1 MGYIDRRDFIKNVLF
16 AATTNLV
23 LCDGFTLAGSAA
35 PPTNSKSLP
44 KVTISRTDR
53 CFMTKDARPFI
64 PFGLTYYRPGTG
76 WAPQVWKQFDAEAT
90 RKDFGRMKALEVNC
104 VRVFLSYGSFYM
116 DPGQLST
123 TGLAKF
129 DQFLEMAE
137 EAGIY
142 VHVTG
147 LSEWE
152 GPPNWSP
159 VAIEDERTLQA
170 LESFWRLFAE
180 KYGSRNVILAY
191 DLANE
196 PSVGWNE
203 AMKPAWNTWLQ
214 KRYKTQQEL
223 ERAWS
228 RANQLEL
235 GTVPVPLSV
244 NAPGNREILDFQNF
258 REELADEWT
267 RRQAAAIK
275 SVDPHALVTVG
286 AIQWSIPSLLPIGP
300 QYYSGFRPGRQAK
313 YLDFLEMHF
322 YPLVNGAYEY
332 RNREEEAAN
341 LAYLEGIVRETAR
354 PGKPVILAE
363 FGWYGG
369 GKPNFDKGSH
379 PFASEGQ
386 QARYCRQVVETSKGF
401 VSGWMNWGFYDH
413 PGAGDVSELTGLL
426 TRDGKTKAWGKVFQD
441 LAGKLN
447 QRDLTPP
454 RIGPRPNLD
463 WDACV
468 TSVQAG
474 KEFRQA
480 YLRAFL
486 ADEGLNSNEQHNWAI

>member
-1 MGYIDRRDFIKNVLF
+1 MEPMDRRDFIKTVLV
-16 AATTNLV
+16 ATGTNLI
-23 LCDGFTLAGSAA
+23 LCDGFTFGGSPAL
-35 PPTNSKSLP
+35 PTTSKGLP
-44 KVTISRTDR
+44 KVTISQTDR
-53 CFMTKDARPFI
+53 CFMTQDGRPFI

-90 RKDFGRMKALEVNC
+90 HKDFARMKALGVNC

-116 DPGQLST
+116 DPGQINA

-129 DQFLEMAE
+129 DQFLEIAE
-137 EAGIY
+137 EASIY

-170 LESFWRLFAE
+170 LESFWKLFAAR
-180 KYGSRNVILAY
+180 YSSRSVILAY

-196 PSVGWNE
+196 PSVGWNK
-203 AMKPAWNTWLQ
+203 AMKPAWNAWLQ
-214 KRYKTQQEL
+214 KRYRTPQEL
-223 ERAWS
+223 AKTWGRAE
-228 RANQLEL
+228 QLEP
-235 GTVPVPLSV
+235 GNVPVPLPI
-244 NAPGNREILDFQNF
+244 NAPGNREILDFQNL

-267 RRQAAAIK
+267 RRQVAAIK
-275 SVDPHALVTVG
+275 SADPHALVTVG
-286 AIQWSIPSLLPIGP
+286 AIQWSVPSLLPTGP
-300 QYYSGFRPGRQAK
+300 QDYSGFRPERQAK

-322 YPLVNGAYEY
+322 YPLANGAYEY

-341 LAYLEGIVRETAR
+341 LAYLEGIVREAAR
-354 PGKPVILAE
+354 PGKPVVLAE
-363 FGWYGG
+363 FGWDGG
-369 GKPNFDKGSH
+369 GKLDYDSRSH
-379 PFASEGQ
+379 PFASEDQ
-386 QARYCRQVVETSKGF
+386 QAQYCRKAVETSKGF
-401 VSGWMNWGFYDH
+401 VCGWLNWGFYDD
-413 PGAGDVSELTGLL
+413 PAARDVSELTGLL
-426 TRDGKTKAWGKVFQD
+426 TSDGKTKAWGKVFQE

-447 QRDLTPP
+447 RQDLRTP
-454 RIGPRPNLD
+454 RIGPRPELD
-463 WDACV
+463 WDACI

-486 ADEGLNSNEQHNWAI
+486 ADEALNSKEQRN

>member
-1 MGYIDRRDFIKNVLF
+1 MEPVDRRDFIKTVLV
-16 AATTNLV
+16 AAGTNLSFY
-23 LCDGFTLAGSAA
+23 DGFTFGGSAA
-35 PPTNSKSLP
+35 LPTTSKGLS
-44 KVTISRTDR
+44 KVTISQTDR
-53 CFMTKDARPFI
+53 CFTTKDGHPFV
-64 PFGLTYYRPGTG
+64 PFGLTYYRPNTG
-76 WAPQVWKQFDAEAT
+76 WAPQLWKQFDAQVT
-90 RKDFGRMKALEVNC
+90 RKDFGRMKALGVNC

-123 TGLAKF
+123 AGLAKF
-129 DQFLEMAE
+129 DQFLGMAD

-170 LESFWRLFAE
+170 LESFWKLFAAR
-180 KYGSRNVILAY
+180 YRSRNVILAY

-214 KRYKTQQEL
+214 KRYKTPQEL
-223 ERAWS
+223 VTAWGS
-228 RANQLEL
+228 TKQAEL
-235 GTVPVPLSV
+235 GNVPVPLSA
-244 NAPGNREILDFQNF
+244 NAPGNQEILDFQKF
-258 REELADEWT
+258 REELADDWT
-267 RRQAAAIK
+267 RRQAVAIK

-286 AIQWSIPSLLPIGP
+286 VIQWSVPSLLPTGP
-300 QYYSGFRPGRQAK
+300 QDYSGFRPDRQAQ

-322 YPLVNGAYEY
+322 YPLANGLYEY

-341 LAYLEGIVRETAR
+341 LAYLQGIVREAAR

-363 FGWYGG
+363 FGWAGG
-369 GKPNFDKGSH
+369 GKLDYDKRLH
-379 PFASEGQ
+379 PFATEDQ
-386 QARYCRQVVETSKGF
+386 QAQYCRKAVETSKGF
-401 VSGWMNWGFYDH
+401 VCGWLNWGFYDD
-413 PGAGDVSELTGLL
+413 PVARDVSELTGLL
-426 TRDGKTKAWGKVFQD
+426 TSDGKTKAWGKVFQE
-441 LAGKLN
+441 LAGKLD
-447 QRDLTPP
+447 QLDLRAP
-454 RIGPRPNLD
+454 RIGPRPSLD

-468 TSVQAG
+468 TSAQAR
-474 KEFRQA
+474 KEFREA

-486 ADEGLNSNEQHNWAI
+486 AEEGLNSKGSRN